1 MEIRLDKIDALS
13 LRWRVVIAAAIVI
26 VTIFFLWIAN
36 SLLAAQDEPQLY
48 EGVSLDAMLLRLDK
62 RALDEAYHAQLLKL
76 FGIWLSEGAKDASR
90 FTNGLRIARRS
101 YYTAAKQIAKREQ
114 ELIEADKSQQEQK

>member
-1 MEIRLDKIDALS
+1 VSGIWKRI
-13 LRWRVVIAAAIVI
+13 
-26 VTIFFLWIAN
+26 
-36 SLLAAQDEPQLY
+36 LLAIAVVAAVLLIMFTFSRLLAESPDDPQLY